1 MNKPAQNYTEN
12 EATAPAG
19 RPALSLKARLGIGAA
34 LLGAGTLLTAVI
46 LWFGMNEVAKRLD
59 TALASETRVAR
70 YATLSTQTSTFL
82 VVATEAI
89 QTGIA
94 ADLRA
99 DRIAPV
105 ADQLSQT
112 FDQLH
117 SDVEKA
123 VQQARSL
130 GLDEQ
135 SRYGTQSLG
144 LARMQAMLDNTLRGL
159 AQDTPD
165 KDRLRAHVDTFASSF
180 DTLLSQAVNTE
191 LVFRNAILSGI
202 DSLRLT
208 LTRVAFAIAALTL
221 LLVAAFYLMLV
232 RPQFRRLDRLQ
243 TAASQIGQED
253 FEITLPATR
262 NDEIGRLY
270 NETNRMAAA
279 LSTRQSKIQAE
290 WHRLN
295 ETIAERTEALR
306 AANDSLAKIDENRRH
321 FFADISHELRTPLT
335 VILME
340 AQIAQQDPKNAEKAF
355 DIIQARAAKLNRRI
369 DDLLRVA
376 RSDSG
381 QLALDPQ
388 SVPLPALMQDIIQ
401 ELQPELDTAGMRVT
415 MSDIPD
421 QSLICDRNWIRQ
433 VLVSL
438 ARNAIRHARDGQM
451 LAFAVKIQGA
461 DAHISVTDNGPGIET
476 DQQQRIFDRFVQG
489 GGANAQG
496 FGVGLSLARWVSEA
510 HGGQIDLISPLP
522 PTDALG
528 QAPGTKILV
537 RLPLAGP

>member
-12 EATAPAG
+12 EANA

-34 LLGAGTLLTAVI
+34 LLGVGTVLTAVI

-105 ADQLSQT
+105 ADQLGQT

-123 VQQARSL
+123 VQQAQSL

-144 LARMQAMLDNTLRGL
+144 LARMQAMLDNAVRGL

-165 KDRLRAHVDTFASSF
+165 KNRLRAHVDTFASSF

-208 LTRVAFAIAALTL
+208 LARVAFAIAALTL
-221 LLVAAFYLMLV
+221 LLVAAFYITLV
-232 RPQFRRLDRLQ
+232 RPQFRRLDRLH
-243 TAASQIGQED
+243 AAATQIGQED
-253 FEITLPATR
+253 FEIALPVTR

-279 LSTRQSKIQAE
+279 LSTRQSKVQAE
-290 WHRLN
+290 WDRLN

-340 AQIAQQDPKNAEKAF
+340 AQIAQKDPKNAEKAF

-415 MSDIPD
+415 MSDVPD
-421 QSLICDRNWIRQ
+421 QSLTCDRNWIRQ

-451 LAFAVKIQGA
+451 LAFDAKIQGS

-489 GGANAQG
+489 GSANAQG

-522 PTDALG
+522 PADALG